1 MNRSFLSFALIA
13 VLIVPSIASGE
24 GGMSFGGDP
33 SNQPHPYLLEA
44 KVLMDDLPA
53 QSRSA
58 RRMRLAQGY
67 AWRASVVPKLNQII
81 NGKNLSAPAVD
92 PGRCRKYSTPLPTAT
107 TNSDS
112 TIRVTVAD
120 STLRVTDSSETIMT
134 EPARVVE
141 STDLSY
147 WDMLRTDLFDLREE
161 TVGTSTTE
169 FTDTSV
175 WDSFRDEAISTIEP
189 EVTEY
194 DLCMMQEAT
203 KDLETKQ
210 GSSIEKITQLLVDI
224 LKEPALK
231 IKGHVQAAEA
241 YQTALTTVYL
251 NGRLMASP
259 QEGTGCMN
267 LNLLDVHLLSST
279 QFPEFWNFD
288 SASLSHKYGL
298 KPLIMQLSCLS
309 DGEVMRLVSA
319 FANAWQITTA
329 VVASTQPQKA
339 AEIRNAV
346 ATDYLPL
353 VIALFDRTK
362 AAGPSNPL
370 YKMLLEYR
378 KAQGY
383 KEDYGIP
390 YLLMLNPATQKHEE
404 VKVCGSFEI
413 TGVNAYLT
421 ELWGYSPGPGSAV
434 QYAMKEWMET
444 YNDQY
449 KKGKGPKTIYGAS
462 ISELNLLSETLKT
475 PVWITDDMTPNVAA
489 PPCVYLPNF
498 LTQFLH
504 PMPLGDATCPAW
516 DTARLGKICDYK
528 PVPTTVSQAMPTEKK
543 DFDKLTEM
551 IESWILPSAHAVQPP
566 TPKCFN
572 YNAATKEWVMGFCI
586 KDVCPCGNEV
596 DDNGKQTLKC
606 KECPYGGGSVP
617 STEKLSC
624 ESICKYRY
632 GMEYAGGGENINI
645 YEYCVLSTPLVEA
658 DNVTQIV
665 VPVMDYCNI
674 AKGVKVGTINS
685 SAYDACMENGNNC
698 CGNLIVEEGEACD
711 DGNGITTDQCSNFC
725 KADKDCQSACNFGYG
740 GPATK
745 ALKSIVDQRTN
756 FHPVYRWLGTALFFQ
771 SNSCT
776 LPNTVSDG
784 TVVLKQGKPCKEVMA
799 PLMQLFQKEQAQCIK
814 QCKVDNPNLPPPVSQ
829 KAAGCF
835 AACAP
840 EKMAECKASKQFYA
854 KMQEPGCTLANGVKK
869 GEKVFCSPGAPCI
882 CGWNF
887 VLEPCKQIVAA
898 CKADCADKYDDTLHN
913 DEMGEICS
921 DWSQSQSTDP
931 HTSAMNWFQETTST
945 EKDVEQYS
953 KSQTLQDALQAAKEG
968 GAKKLDAV
976 FGMMMDWI
984 DYDNFSAL
992 SAEDRALVKG
1002 AAQYALSKMSTCDGF
1017 RAKYSETK
1025 VKGTVD
1031 LSGPLAPVAIIGPAA
1046 AYVANEYDK
1055 HQPFTIL
1062 KQYYDEYDVD
1072 LVTFDYWAKGEG
1084 GSVEKVVETYALNS
1098 PGLDEIDLPT
1108 DVVKKALVP
1117 ADVGAT
1123 AWSMKM
1129 RNFYTVAEKVVP
1141 KLKIFAILG
1150 RASLLGDFA
1159 DMGGDTPIKPEFEL
1173 AEQLQLC
1180 VNPEGLTQMSAEDL
1194 AKLGLQQAMVA
1205 AMQFQDWV
1213 RHDKVDAVRFD
1224 DVVDTSITASVE
1236 SKLGELGIKIPK
1248 SESDPS
1254 MMTTV
1259 CDTYF
1264 SSGS

>member
-1 MNRSFLSFALIA
+1 MDRSFLNFALIA
-13 VLIVPSIASGE
+13 VLLMPSIASGDS
-24 GGMSFGGDP
+24 GMYFGGDP
-33 SNQPHPYLLEA
+33 SNKPHPYLLEA
-44 KVLMDDLPA
+44 KALIDDLPA

-58 RRMRLAQGY
+58 RRMRLAQGQ
-67 AWRASVVPKLNQII
+67 AWRTSVVPKFNQII
-81 NGKNLSAPAVD
+81 NGENLPAPAVD
-92 PGRCRKYSTPLPTAT
+92 PGRCRKYSTPLPTVT
-107 TNSDS
+107 ISTDS
-112 TIRVTVAD
+112 TIRVTEAD
-120 STLRVTDSSETIMT
+120 STLRATDSSATIMA
-134 EPARVVE
+134 EPTRVVE

-147 WDMLRTDLFDLREE
+147 WDLFRTDLLDLPEE
-161 TVGTSTTE
+161 RVGLSATE
-169 FTDTSV
+169 FTDASV
-175 WDSFRDEAISTIEP
+175 WDSFRDEAIATVEP

-210 GSSIEKITQLLVDI
+210 GASIEKITQLLVDL
-224 LKEPALK
+224 LKEPALN
-231 IKGHVQAAEA
+231 IKGYVQAAES
-241 YQTALTTVYL
+241 YQTALTTIYL

-267 LNLLDVHLLSST
+267 LNLLDARLLTST

-298 KPLIMQLSCLS
+298 KPLIMQISCLS
-309 DGEVMRLVSA
+309 DGEVIRLVSA

-353 VIALFDRTK
+353 MIALFDRTK

-383 KEDYGIP
+383 KQDYGIP

-404 VKVCGSFEI
+404 VKVCGGPEI
-413 TGVNAYLT
+413 TGVSAYLT
-421 ELWGYSPGPGSAV
+421 DLWGYSPGPGSIT
-434 QYAMKEWMET
+434 QNMMKGWIEI

-449 KKGKGPKTIYGAS
+449 KKGKGPKTIYGAP
-462 ISELNLLSETLKT
+462 ISELDLLSETLTT
-475 PVWITDDMTPNVAA
+475 PVWITDDMTPNQVA

-504 PMPLGDATCPAW
+504 PMPLGDGTCPAW

-528 PVPTTVSQAMPTEKK
+528 PVPTTVSQSSPIEKK
-543 DFDKLTEM
+543 DFDQLTQL
-551 IESWILPSAHAVQPP
+551 IESWILPSAHAEEPP
-566 TPKCFN
+566 APKCINFDEN
-572 YNAATKEWVMGFCI
+572 TGKWVMGPCAP
-586 KDVCPCGNEV
+586 DQPCPCGYET
-596 DDNGKQTLKC
+596 DMYGKPTKQC
-606 KECPYGGGSVP
+606 KICPSSSGSIP
-617 STEKLSC
+617 ADAKLGC
-624 ESICKYRY
+624 DKICKYRY
-632 GMEYAGGGENINI
+632 GMNYGGGSESVVPGIG
-645 YEYCVLSTPLVEA
+645 CHLTTPLVES
-658 DNVTQIV
+658 DNVSNIV
-665 VPVMDYCNI
+665 VQNSDDCAV
-674 AKGVKVGTINS
+674 AKGVKSQTLNPS
-685 SAYDACMENGNNC
+685 KYDSCLEQLSC
-698 CGNLIVEEGEACD
+698 CGNGIVEDGETCD
-711 DGNGITTDQCSNFC
+711 DGNGITTDLCSNFC
-725 KADKDCQSACNFGYG
+725 TYGTDCKTACNYGYG
-740 GPATK
+740 GVATK
-745 ALKSIVDQRTN
+745 TLKKIVDARTN
-756 FHPVYRWLGTALFFQ
+756 LHPVYRWLGTALFFQ
-771 SNSCT
+771 SNSCK

-784 TVVLKQGKPCKEVMA
+784 TVVLEQGKPCKEVMA
-799 PLMQLFQKEQAQCIK
+799 PLMQLVQKEQAQCIK
-814 QCKVDNPNLPPPVSQ
+814 QCKVDNPALPPPASQ
-829 KAAGCF
+829 KAAGCY

-840 EKMAECKASKQFYA
+840 EKMAECKASKQYYA

-898 CKADCADKYDDTLHN
+898 CKADCADKYDGTLHN

-921 DWSQSQSTDP
+921 DWSQSQSIDP

-945 EKDVEQYS
+945 EKDVEQHS

-1031 LSGPLAPVAIIGPAA
+1031 ASGVLVPYAIIGPAVA
-1046 AYVANEYDK
+1046 QVAYEYDK
-1055 HQPFTIL
+1055 YQPFTIL
-1062 KQYYDEYDVD
+1062 KQYYNEFDVD
-1072 LVTFDYWAKGEG
+1072 LVAFDYWAKAEG
-1084 GSVEKVVETYALNS
+1084 GGVEKVVETYALNS
-1098 PGLDEIDLPT
+1098 PGLDEIDLPA
-1108 DVVKKALVP
+1108 DVVKKALIP

-1141 KLKIFAILG
+1141 NLKIFAVLS

-1159 DMGGDTPIKPEFEL
+1159 DMGGDTPIKPEFEM

-1213 RHDKVDAVRFD
+1213 RHDKLDAVRFD
-1224 DVVDTSITASVE
+1224 DIVDSSITASVV